1 MCSREVSFCV
11 FVCCHEESNSLF
23 STISGSV
30 HRSDNNLL
38 ESSKEKFAVKD
49 LIIHEQFDPKTLEND
64 IALVKL
70 SQNVAFSK
78 IIQPVCL
85 PTYSADAPGYMLGK
99 THSQIGLL
107 CSSDVLFAFVFCIN
121 QDFYKHRM
129 AEMTH
134 SFSRKTMNTPASPN
148 P

>member
-1 MCSREVSFCV
+1 MCAREVSFCV

-78 IIQPVCL
+78 MERL
-85 PTYSADAPGYMLGK
+85 SEWA
-99 THSQIGLL
+99 
-107 CSSDVLFAFVFCIN
+107 
-121 QDFYKHRM
+121 
-129 AEMTH
+129 
-134 SFSRKTMNTPASPN
+134 
-148 P
+148 